1 MKKRIYFCTTVLL
14 VLILTLVLLVA
25 CNPDESSQN
34 NNNATGDNIFTE
46 NATYDEILS
55 AMEKA
60 NSLTYTQE
68 YQTIETSSTGEQNSF
83 CGTYQYKAAVN
94 ACYVE
99 GAVTVVM
106 NGSVEPEESY
116 SWKEYY
122 YRSNGVDYSIG
133 IDNDESGTTKDAQKD
148 LEQLDP
154 SMYADMMN
162 DIGAKM
168 FAIYI
173 TTDAEGNL
181 VVDTADMENYIDGT
195 AYVKFNGSSIEIG
208 YSQVDSNENSADRTN
223 YKIIWSGVNSTTVDI
238 SDDVKALEASAEW
251 SKYVDYNGVS
261 YQKDT
266 DADGNE
272 YYYVINISEPGSVPE
287 KTINTLPVKEQ
298 NNYQLSYSLSYDGN
312 SYIVSGLSGTPRFI
326 DIPDNY
332 EGMPVSGIGEFAFA
346 GCSALQSVVI
356 PDSVTSIGKNAF
368 AESGLVSVVIPD
380 SVTTIGD
387 MAFSMC
393 RNLQQVKIGTGVTS
407 IGKSAFTETAV
418 SEVVIPDGVV
428 NIGDSAFRKCANLRK
443 LTIGTNVQ
451 SIGNLAF
458 DECTLLEQ
466 INWNVVASSVEGLS
480 DGNVFKSAGAE
491 GSGINVIFGEDVTAI
506 PDYLFYVNDS
516 RYAVAKINSLTISS
530 SVKQIGDA
538 SFGTKDLPHA
548 EINEI
553 SFGGDVAD
561 WCEINGFA
569 NLLPFAEGA
578 SVRTAQGALEGS
590 VTVPADTNLRT
601 QETYTFYGCYGI
613 TSAIFAD
620 DVLRIDAFK
629 FYNCKNLTSV
639 TIGSSVWA
647 ISESAFEGCTS
658 LTSVKFN
665 GTMSQ
670 WKDMMTGA
678 NWNKGC
684 PFTEVVCSDG
694 TVKV

>member
-34 NNNATGDNIFTE
+34 NNNASGDNIFTE

-60 NSLTYTQE
+60 KSLTYTQE

-83 CGTYQYKAAVN
+83 CGTYQYKADVN
-94 ACYVE
+94 AFFVD
-99 GAVTVVM
+99 GAVTIVM
-106 NGSVEPEESY
+106 NGIVEPEDSY

-122 YRSNGVDYSIG
+122 YRSNGVDYRIG
-133 IDNDESGTTKDAQKD
+133 INEDESGTSNDAKKD
-148 LEQLDP
+148 LEQIDP
-154 SMYADMMN
+154 NTYVDTLNA
-162 DIGAKM
+162 IGAEM
-168 FAIYI
+168 FGEYI
-173 TTDAEGNL
+173 TTDAEGNI
-181 VVDTADMENYIDGT
+181 VVDTADMEDYIDGS
-195 AYVKFNGSSIEIG
+195 AYVKLNGRSIELG
-208 YSQVDSNENSADRTN
+208 YSESYAGEDGIGTET
-223 YKIIWSGVNSTTVDI
+223 YKMIWSNINDTTVDI
-238 SDDVKALEASAEW
+238 PDDIKALEASAEW
-251 SKYVDYNGVS
+251 SDYVSYNGVS
-261 YQKDT
+261 YQKDI

-272 YYYVINISEPGSVPE
+272 YYYVDNIEPGSVPE

-298 NNYQLSYSLSYDGN
+298 NDYQLSYSLSYDGN
-312 SYIVSGLSGTPRFI
+312 SYMVSGYSGTPRFI

-346 GCSALQSVVI
+346 GCSALQSVVM
-356 PDSVTSIGKNAF
+356 PDSVTSIGKDAF
-368 AESGLVSVVIPD
+368 AESGLVSVLIPD
-380 SVTTIGD
+380 SVTTIGE

-418 SEVVIPDGVV
+418 SEVVIPDGVE

-466 INWNVVASSVEGLS
+466 INWNVVASSVEGLN

-491 GSGINVIFGEDVTAI
+491 GSGINVIFGENVTAI
-506 PDYLFYVNDS
+506 PDHLFYVNDS
-516 RYAVAKINSLTISS
+516 RYATAKINSLTISS

-553 SFGGDVAD
+553 SFGGEIAD

-590 VTVPADTNLRT
+590 VTIPADTNLRT